1 LQRSVAPAGDTV
13 SRPDVVTGDVLS
25 LACVVVIQAAALAV
39 FGGFANR
46 DYGASAFVDDTHTY
60 LAWGYWMAV
69 TGGCLTLVSGI
80 LFLLLDCVDEL
91 DK

>member
-1 LQRSVAPAGDTV
+1 
-13 SRPDVVTGDVLS
+13 
-25 LACVVVIQAAALAV
+25 LAV

-46 DYGASAFVDDTHTY
+46 DYGASAFANDHTY
-60 LAWGYWMAV
+60 LAWSYWMAV
-69 TGGCLTLVSGI
+69 AGGALSLLSGI